1 MKYFSGLA
9 LALILSSPASATEPF
24 AQERIDWNKP
34 SAPFHIIS
42 NIYYVGTA
50 DLAIYLIVTPKG
62 DILIDT
68 GEPESPPLIEK
79 NITALGFHLTDI
91 KFLLNSHAHFDHAGG
106 LAELQK
112 VSGAKVIGGAPDKPI
127 LERGYITFGPSAP
140 IHSAPVHVDRAV
152 RDGDQLKLGG
162 VVLTA
167 HLTPGHTPGCTTWTM
182 PVKENGAR
190 HEVVFACSTTTGGNP
205 LVGNTEYPQIVSD
218 FRHSFAVLKALKA
231 DVFLPG
237 HARFYDAHG
246 KAARAKAGAPNPFV
260 DSGEL
265 RRYTEASERDFD
277 MELAKEE
284 AAAKH

>member
-1 MKYFSGLA
+1 VKYFAGLV
-9 LALILSSPASATEPF
+9 LALILSGPAVAGEPF

-34 SAPFHIIS
+34 SAPFHIIG

-62 DILIDT
+62 DIMIDA

-79 NITALGFHLTDI
+79 NITALGFHLPDI
-91 KFLLNSHAHFDHAGG
+91 KFLINSHAHFDHAGG
-106 LAELQK
+106 LAELK
-112 VSGAKVIGGAPDKPI
+112 KISGAKVIGGAPDKPI

-152 RDGDQLKLGG
+152 HDGDQLKLGG

-182 PVKENGAR
+182 PMTENGER

-205 LVGNTEYPQIVSD
+205 LVGNTEYPQIASD

-237 HARFYDAHG
+237 HARFFDAHG
-246 KAARAKAGAPNPFV
+246 KAVRAKAGGPNPFV

-277 MELAKEE
+277 VELAKQE